1 MRWKV
6 VLLSTAWLGL
16 LVLVPAFA
24 QVRTAVDLPATGEW
38 VDTGIDV
45 RKGDSLGVVISV
57 RRARAR
63 AKPQVTY
70 SPGGTPGSETLQSAP
85 PQSAPTQSAPP
96 PAPPTLTGRIGEVT
110 FAVSAKCVAPATGRL
125 FLRATS
131 AGASGS
137 AAGTVRVSISHVPR
151 ALPTTNAPV
160 KTVLPNLVGMRFAA
174 AARSLKKFNLVARR
188 QNVSSSR
195 PAGEVLEQS
204 PAPGVDIDAVKGVVL
219 TVSGGTPAET
229 NTAPPQPQTAPSAGI
244 VATPAPPG
252 RGVLLP
258 PRPRTTPTAGYVTP
272 RPRPTATSPA
282 PPASVAQISAAP
294 VRTPRPIRTSPAPRY
309 SSTAAP
315 VSTPAAASAKPARS
329 QPATP
334 QPATPQ
340 PTGASPRT
348 AAPPTTTAPASP
360 PATSP
365 PPSPTVAAPTV
376 AVPLVVGLAQQ
387 DAVSTV
393 ARSKLRAV
401 YRGEE
406 PSRFAQGRVT
416 RTDPPAGARLNPGAL
431 VGYWLSSGENVSVG
445 APSNGWVVWLVAA
458 GLAVVAVLAGF
469 TLNGRMRLARTTT
482 HLLTIHPSL
491 ELDGPVSFAG
501 DVAPA
506 GPATHLQASLEDG
519 EASFEE
525 PGVAIERKEQDGRA

>member
-6 VLLSTAWLGL
+6 ALLSTAWLGL
-16 LVLVPAFA
+16 LVLVPALA

-38 VDTGIDV
+38 VDTGVDV
-45 RKGDSLGVVISV
+45 RKGDSLGVTVNA

-63 AKPQVTY
+63 SKPQAMY
-70 SPGGTPGSETLQSAP
+70 SPGAGTPGGETLQSAP
-85 PQSAPTQSAPP
+85 PQSAPPQSAPP
-96 PAPPTLTGRIGEVT
+96 PTPPTLTGKIGEVT

-125 FLRATS
+125 FLRMAS
-131 AGASGS
+131 AGVSGS
-137 AAGTVRVSISHVPR
+137 AAGMVRVSISHVPR
-151 ALPTTNAPV
+151 ALPTTSAPV
-160 KTVLPNLVGMRFAA
+160 KTVLPNVVGMRFAA
-174 AARSLKKFNLVARR
+174 AARSLKKFKLVARR
-188 QNVSSSR
+188 RNVSSSR

-204 PAPGVDIDAVKGVVL
+204 PGPGVDIDAVKGVVL

-229 NTAPPQPQTAPSAGI
+229 NTAPPQPRTAPPAGI

-258 PRPRTTPTAGYVTP
+258 PRTRTTPTAGYVTP
-272 RPRPTATSPA
+272 RPRPTATSPG
-282 PPASVAQISAAP
+282 PPASVAQTSAAP

-315 VSTPAAASAKPARS
+315 VSTAAAASAK
-329 QPATP
+329 PATP

-340 PTGASPRT
+340 PASAPPRT
-348 AAPPTTTAPASP
+348 AAPPSTTAPASP

-365 PPSPTVAAPTV
+365 PPPPTAAAVTV
-376 AVPLVVGLAQQ
+376 AVPSVVGLAQEN
-387 DAVSTV
+387 AVSTV

-406 PSRFAQGRVT
+406 PSRFAHGLVT
-416 RTDPPAGARLNPGAL
+416 RTDPAAGARLTPGAL

-445 APSNGWVVWLVAA
+445 APSNGWIVWLVAA
-458 GLAVVAVLAGF
+458 GLLVIGVLVGLAINAR
-469 TLNGRMRLARTTT
+469 LRLARTTT
-482 HLLTIHPSL
+482 HLLTIRPSL

-501 DVAPA
+501 EVPPA
-506 GPATHLQASLEDG
+506 GPATHLRASLEDG

-525 PGVAIERKEQDGRA
+525 PGVAIERKEQNGGG